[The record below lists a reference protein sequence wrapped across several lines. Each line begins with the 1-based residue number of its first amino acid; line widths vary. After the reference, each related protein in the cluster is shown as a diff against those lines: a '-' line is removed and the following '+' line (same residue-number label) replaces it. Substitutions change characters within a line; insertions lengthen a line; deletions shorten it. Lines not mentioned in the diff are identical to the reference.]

1 MLRCNVSR
9 GIHRRMKTVGRY
21 DPCDFWP
28 PPCVPAW
35 TALDSFRGQNTDFT
49 IYFII
54 SSISMLAS
62 LQLSSHSYTPTKSCT
77 CFLLPMCITQAV
89 LHAPRL
95 KGMYGTLE
103 RSKTS
108 RRTKCSGSGSEGNS
122 RVPAYWTYSLVSC
135 LNWASVCGT
144 CVCVERRR
152 KEGSIID
159 RC

>member
-122 RVPAYWTYSLVSC
+122 RVPRVLDVFPRILFELGIGVRYLC
-135 LNWASVCGT
+135 MRREEK
-144 CVCVERRR
+144 ERGIHHR
-152 KEGSIID
+152 
-159 RC
+159 